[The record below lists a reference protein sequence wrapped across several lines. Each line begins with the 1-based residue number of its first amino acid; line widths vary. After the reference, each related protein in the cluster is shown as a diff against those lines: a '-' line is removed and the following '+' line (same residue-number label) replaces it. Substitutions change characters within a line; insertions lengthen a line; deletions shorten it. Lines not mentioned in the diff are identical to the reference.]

1 MHVLI
6 PTNAAPGS
14 SRGCGQTSV
23 NCGDQANWASDAT
36 MQCMLQFKVS
46 LLRLYLP
53 GLKGIG
59 VFNPLT
65 ITLHAALQYELCNA
79 SCDNLHYHSPK
90 YPKPATK
97 MYNPNADVQSQK
109 CTSATVCRGRL
120 QRALASRLSIA
131 CMMVAAAHPPSAYC
145 IICTYRATSSNGIRA
160 RKSSRGPLAVI
171 CKDTA

>member
-36 MQCMLQFKVS
+36 MQCMLQFIVS

-59 VFNPLT
+59 VFNPLP

-79 SCDNLHYHSPK
+79 SCDTLSFTQVSQ
-90 YPKPATK
+90 AGDQ
-97 MYNPNADVQSQK
+97 DVKSECGRSESKVYICNCMQG
-109 CTSATVCRGRL
+109 TSTEG
-120 QRALASRLSIA
+120 
-131 CMMVAAAHPPSAYC
+131 
-145 IICTYRATSSNGIRA
+145 A
-160 RKSSRGPLAVI
+160 RKSSFDCLHDGSGRPPTI
-171 CKDTA
+171 CILHYMHVQGHFVEWYSSA